1 MSIVSVVEILRH
13 TEKLKEDLLKAQQLV
28 ADYIIEL
35 KRDGAYI
42 KSKDGTVTIVPYAE
56 INDWFQTVRDKVIV
70 IYSYLTS
77 SDIDA
82 IETEL
87 GGDPSTYRI
96 RYFKLHLTR
105 NTYII
110 YGGMLPK
117 VGILEDYTIFL
128 CFGYVRSLY
137 NLADDLSH
145 THIFVSYASIIDM
158 YGATIGTLFVGFCE
172 ELYIIECTLGYI
184 YAYVAEVCDM
194 DGVSTVG
201 TLGSRSWIVSHA
213 MDYFFNNVFRISVL
227 MVNEV
232 TATIGDTGA
241 YESTL
246 FIYPAERCS
255 MWNTADVFRCD
266 ETGIMCVRATDTTA
280 EPVTATSFRV
290 LGSANT
296 KVRLRK
302 TAHFY
307 CFPPE
312 G

>member
-1 MSIVSVVEILRH
+1 MSIVSVAEILRH
-13 TEKLKEDLLKAQQLV
+13 AEKLKEDLLKAQQLV

-35 KRDGAYI
+35 KRDGAHV

-56 INDWFQTVRDKVIV
+56 INSWFQTVRDKVIV
-70 IYSYLTS
+70 IYSHLTS

-87 GGDPSTYRI
+87 GGDPWSYII

-105 NTYII
+105 NTYIV

-172 ELYIIECTLGYI
+172 ELYLTDVTLGYI
-184 YAYVAEVCDM
+184 YAYATEVCDM

-201 TLGSRSWIVSHA
+201 SLGSRSWVISRA
-213 MDYFFNNVFRISVL
+213 TDYFFYNVFRISVL
-227 MVNEV
+227 MVSEV
-232 TATIGDTGA
+232 IGTIGDAGVR
-241 YESTL
+241 EGML
-246 FIYPAERCS
+246 LIYPAERCS
-255 MWNTADVFRCD
+255 MWNAVDVFRCD
-266 ETGIMCVRATDTTA
+266 EAGIMCTSSTELTA
-280 EPVTATSFRV
+280 EPVTATSYRV
-290 LGSANT
+290 LGPANIR
-296 KVRLRK
+296 VRVHEM
-302 TAHFY
+302 AHFY

-312 G
+312 